1 MAEAILRNFDADLEI
16 YSAGID
22 PASHI
27 SPIAIEVLK
36 EIGIDI
42 QPLVPRRFDAIGV
55 RKVDFLITVGDN
67 TSSDFK
73 VPEIE
78 YLRKLHLKI
87 RNPYKNSKS
96 QDEIREKCRKVRN
109 ELMNEL
115 EYFYFKIIKK
125 SIR

>member
-55 RKVDFLITVGDN
+55 RKVDFLITVGDS

-87 RNPYKNSKS
+87 RSPYKNSKS